1 MVNPNANVD
10 LYSLLSDSEELTH
23 YGRKGMKWY
32 QHIYGPVQ
40 AVAQYAKKAK
50 AKHDEK
56 KQSKWETKK
65 EAIIRSGD
73 AKKIDKYKNY
83 LSDDEMKRA
92 TNRLDSSGK
101 LNTAI
106 GKKQVEK
113 SKDMSAQEIINNFS
127 NFAKNAKNIV
137 EAVDTLNSTLDKA
150 KKYLPE
156 NQKKAKEVSNAIA
169 NLDVNFVR
177 NNPGRL
183 NNDQMKDFNN
193 RLRNFKGLI
202 DNDNALNTKD
212 VSNLSAFTKTE
223 SKDKFA
229 SYKDYKRINDMIKAN
244 NVNMNQKGKGNNN
257 SNNNVSKEKL
267 KDLIREVMDEEK

>member
-113 SKDMSAQEIINNFS
+113 NKDMSAQEIINNFS

-150 KKYLPE
+150 KKYTPE
-156 NQKKAKEVSNAIA
+156 GRAKAAAKKGYADASEYVKQQKEM
-169 NLDVNFVR
+169 NF
-177 NNPGRL
+177 
-183 NNDQMKDFNN
+183 F
-193 RLRNFKGLI
+193 
-202 DNDNALNTKD
+202 
-212 VSNLSAFTKTE
+212 
-223 SKDKFA
+223 
-229 SYKDYKRINDMIKAN
+229 
-244 NVNMNQKGKGNNN
+244 
-257 SNNNVSKEKL
+257 
-267 KDLIREVMDEEK
+267 